1 MDVTVSDGETFYH
14 HLTNSLYISDIR
26 SKSDGDGEKC
36 IKKIFCGRKRHST
49 TFSSIR
55 LAKTKLFLNFATIRG
70 EIRRNQ
76 YKAFA
81 IISRSAK
88 SLGNLLEITTHRNNM

>member
-1 MDVTVSDGETFYH
+1 MSDGETFYR

-26 SKSDGDGEKC
+26 SKSDGEKC
-36 IKKIFCGRKRHST
+36 IKNFFCGRKRHST

-55 LAKTKLFLNFATIRG
+55 LAKTKLFFNFATIRG

-88 SLGNLLEITTHRNNM
+88 SLGNLLGITTHRDNM